1 MHTGKRSGHAEVAQ
15 ADYVSEE
22 DSESAVSESSE
33 EDDFDGRES
42 RLGRAY
48 VGSIA
53 STYWRP
59 ERKDRGGLSAVD
71 ERCAFAVC
79 LSQVS
84 PLSVFPG
91 HDLY

>member
-1 MHTGKRSGHAEVAQ
+1 MHTGKRLGHAEDAQ

-22 DSESAVSESSE
+22 DSESAGSESSE
-33 EDDFDGRES
+33 EDDYDGRES

-79 LSQVS
+79 LSS
-84 PLSVFPG
+84 YPLSKCLPG
-91 HDLY
+91 HLL